1 MLEPWLRG
9 TLTEVDAVRRQVLH
23 ALLLAGED
31 AERWC
36 ATLTDEQMCARP
48 AGLASVC
55 FHLRHL
61 VRSLDRLL
69 TYAEGRSLSPD
80 QLELLAGELDCKAST
95 YEVMRE
101 YRSGLDKAAVRV
113 RTFDPGS
120 YEEPRGVG
128 RQRLPTT
135 VGGLLVHCA
144 EHSQRHI
151 GQAVT
156 TAQFVASRKAVS

>member
-1 MLEPWLRG
+1 L
-9 TLTEVDAVRRQVLH
+9 DAVRRQVLH
-23 ALLLAGED
+23 ALELAGED

-36 ATLTDEQMCARP
+36 SKLTDEEMCARP
-48 AGLASVC
+48 VGVAPVC

-69 TYAEGRSLSPD
+69 TYAEGCSLSPG
-80 QLELLAGELDCKAST
+80 QLELLAGELDCEAKT
-95 YEVMRE
+95 CEVMRE
-101 YRSGLDKAAVRV
+101 FRAGLERAAARVKA
-113 RTFDPGS
+113 FDPSS

-128 RQRLPTT
+128 RQRLPTS

-156 TAQFVASRKAVS
+156 TAQIVGKAKSKA